1 MRIRF
6 LLLIGM
12 SISAVVS
19 SQGAASAESCSD
31 RAAICKGAC
40 TPALVSSGQQHGG
53 TVQGCVGS
61 CQSRLRSCLR
71 TGVWVHMG
79 SQNRGMRQKVYRR

>member
-1 MRIRF
+1 MRA
-6 LLLIGM
+6 LVTCMLIGVA
-12 SISAVVS
+12 IVL
-19 SQGAASAESCSD
+19 ASHGVAFAESCSD
-31 RAAICKGAC
+31 RGAICKAAC

-53 TVQGCVGS
+53 TVQGCIGS

-79 SQNRGMRQKVYRR
+79 AQNRGMQQKVDRR